1 MNLVLSG
8 PEAEYICDPIRADCE
23 PPLPP
28 ELLKH
33 LFDEPE
39 CVQRTQQWILAQVPK
54 RIKGKLEG
62 HNSKPV
68 FGWGIEF
75 REGRSSS
82 KIMWLVLVVFILSS
96 VVFGVAWT
104 VMKKDLQGAFG
115 VSGWLVTLGAILLT
129 LTVLQKNEA

>member
-1 MNLVLSG
+1 MC
-8 PEAEYICDPIRADCE
+8 PTYPTMDPGTSS
-23 PPLPP
+23 
-28 ELLKH
+28 
-33 LFDEPE
+33 
-39 CVQRTQQWILAQVPK
+39 RT
-54 RIKGKLEG
+54 KGKLEG

-82 KIMWLVLVVFILSS
+82 KIMWLILVIFILSS
-96 VVFGVAWT
+96 VVFGVVWT